1 MIVADSS
8 SLISLALNCMSCV
21 LGELDVKVTVTP
33 AVYDEVVTRPAKSRK
48 YALEALR
55 IKKLFREGVIS
66 TVEANKATCDRIL
79 ELSNSVFEAKGKALK
94 IIHLGEAEALA
105 LVKDLGADAFLID
118 ERTTRLLVEDPT
130 SLEGFLAGK
139 GKSKIRM
146 NKERFGELSSYVPK
160 VPVLRSTEIAA
171 LAYERGI
178 LGGMLNASGKNILDA
193 TLSALKYSG
202 CSIAWSEI
210 DEYMRIIR

>member
-8 SLISLALNCMSCV
+8 SLISLALNCMSTV
-21 LGELDVKVTVTP
+21 LGDLGVKITVTP

-48 YALEALR
+48 YALESLR
-55 IKKLFREGVIS
+55 IKKLFGEGIIS
-66 TVEANKATCDRIL
+66 TVEADNVTTDRIL
-79 ELSNSVFEAKGKALK
+79 DLANSVFEAKGKALK
-94 IIHLGEAEALA
+94 IIHLGEAEALT

-130 SLEGFLAGK
+130 SLEVFLS
-139 GKSKIRM
+139 GKSKASVKM
-146 NKERFGELSSYVPK
+146 NKKRFEELSSFVPK

-171 LAYERGI
+171 LAYEKGV
-178 LGGMLNASGKNILDA
+178 LAEMLSASGTHVLDA

-202 CSIAWSEI
+202 CSITWSEI
-210 DEYMRIIR
+210 DEYMRIL